1 MVTEENYTGD
11 AVTITDSG
19 GSTRLYPKAKVMI
32 HLQGEQE
39 FSQEVAV
46 SEVVP
51 EDVLLGRDA
60 PIGIPLLDTFPRQ
73 VRKAMWEKMN
83 REFAGAVVTRA
94 QVKRNQELLSSR
106 LKEGGITKEFESSC
120 GSDRASEEGEELE
133 SLSPEVL
140 EENQSTEKTKIDL
153 HL

>member
-1 MVTEENYTGD
+1 M
-11 AVTITDSG
+11 TITDSG
-19 GSTRLYPKAKVMI
+19 GSTCLYPKAKVTI

-73 VRKAMWEKMN
+73 VRKVMWEKMN
-83 REFAGAVVTRA
+83 
-94 QVKRNQELLSSR
+94 
-106 LKEGGITKEFESSC
+106 
-120 GSDRASEEGEELE
+120 
-133 SLSPEVL
+133 
-140 EENQSTEKTKIDL
+140 
-153 HL
+153 